1 MRPRVRYT
9 SHHRATWRGRRR
21 VSEGADNLRIPA
33 EMSRHHLEAAVAP
46 RGGGTATAKLVRMLQ
61 LTARHKGAHLA
72 LALAA
77 GVALSYYSSR
87 QAARLSARRRA
98 IQRLLEK
105 SSRPASRVQSALHLE
120 GMDEYPTNASATIT
134 RSQSLLSLQQ
144 LAACAA
150 VVVRKQSEVSLAE
163 LTGKVCDECLSRCVT
178 HESLIRLDEQNDDEP
193 TNKAFETDATTTV
206 VASSA
211 ASSSSTAV
219 DSPPRCVKCARRSCQ
234 VCTEVESS
242 WRRALRSALRL
253 SLGATLAYVLWLRF
267 VASRS
272 AVRSHI
278 LTITRIVG
286 ERFFGYRVMG
296 GENIPR
302 SGPAIVTAYH
312 GFVPID
318 MYFLH
323 EWIQRTTGRLPT
335 TLCADFVFRIPLF
348 GYLCRVCGAVPASRE
363 NAMAALR
370 AGAIVVVAPGGVRE
384 GMATSAEDYLLRWYG
399 KTGFAEIAHEA
410 KVAIVPMFT
419 RNVREVFLV
428 LGGSLPLVQKLY
440 RLTRLPFTPFIG
452 PLPVPLTSVLG
463 EPLQHV
469 DGTAAADIAKRVRE
483 ALQALIT
490 THTGT

>member
-1 MRPRVRYT
+1 M
-9 SHHRATWRGRRR
+9 SHHH
-21 VSEGADNLRIPA
+21 VES
-33 EMSRHHLEAAVAP
+33 AVTP
-46 RGGGTATAKLVRMLQ
+46 RGGGTATAKLLRMLQ
-61 LTARHKGAHLA
+61 LTARHRGAHLT

-77 GVALSYYSSR
+77 GIALSYYSSR
-87 QAARLSARRRA
+87 RLSRLSARRRA

-120 GMDEYPTNASATIT
+120 SMDEHPSNGSATIT

-150 VVVRKQSEVSLAE
+150 VIVRQQSEISLAE

-178 HESLIRLDEQNDDEP
+178 YESLIRLDEQNEDAP
-193 TNKAFETDATTTV
+193 PNKRVGPDAIERDATTAV
-206 VASSA
+206 VASSS
-211 ASSSSTAV
+211 ASSSSTTAV
-219 DSPPRCVKCARRSCQ
+219 ESPPHCACE

-272 AVRSHI
+272 AVRSHM
-278 LTITRIVG
+278 LTITRVVG
-286 ERFFGYRVMG
+286 ERFFGYRVVG

-312 GFVPID
+312 GFVPVD

-335 TLCADFVFRIPLF
+335 TLCADFVFQIPVF
-348 GYLCRVCGAVPASRE
+348 GYLCRMCGAVPASRE

-384 GMATSAEDYLLRWYG
+384 AMATSAEDYLLRWYG

-463 EPLQHV
+463 EPLPHV
-469 DGTAAADIAKRVRE
+469 DGMTAADIAKRVRE
-483 ALQALIT
+483 ALQALISR
-490 THTGT
+490 HTGT